1 MCGKDLL
8 LTFYILGASLLLVL
22 YVGQHGPSER
32 LWRVCWR
39 AKGSRPASG
48 SHHASRSQVLVRC
61 PFCKEDHDK
70 VVDSRSSEGGRVVR
84 RRRLCLACKRRYT
97 TYERVEEPV
106 KLTVIKKDG
115 SRVPYDR
122 GRIIAGVQKACYKRP
137 VSLEQMERLA
147 EEVEEAIFRQQGQE
161 VTSRFIGE
169 ETIKRL
175 KGLDKVAY
183 VRYASVYREFAD
195 LDQFINEAQELM
207 RQSPEEAGQ
216 KRLFEG

>member
-1 MCGKDLL
+1 
-8 LTFYILGASLLLVL
+8 
-22 YVGQHGPSER
+22 
-32 LWRVCWR
+32 
-39 AKGSRPASG
+39 
-48 SHHASRSQVLVRC
+48 VRC